1 MIEEIRSGI
10 LAVEGV
16 AEDVIDEEYGEEKTE
31 NEVSVHF
38 VHCSENWTLWI
49 AGFFL
54 LTIWGFLSE
63 LEGRN
68 IQILVF
74 EEISVTIIF
83 RCNRQVTIDN
93 RI

>member
-38 VHCSENWTLWI
+38 VHCSENQTLWI
-49 AGFFL
+49 GVFF
-54 LTIWGFLSE
+54 TIWFFFSE
-63 LEGRN
+63 LEERN

-74 EEISVTIIF
+74 KEFSVTFINI
-83 RCNRQVTIDN
+83 QM
-93 RI
+93 

>member
-31 NEVSVHF
+31 NEVSLYF
-38 VHCSENWTLWI
+38 VHCSENWTI
-49 AGFFL
+49 AGFFW
-54 LTIWGFLSE
+54 TIWFFFLNWKGGIYKYWFSNNFQG
-63 LEGRN
+63 L
-68 IQILVF
+68 
-74 EEISVTIIF
+74 SIIF
-83 RCNRQVTIDN
+83 RCNRQITIDN

>member
-31 NEVSVHF
+31 NEVSVYF

-49 AGFFL
+49 AFSFYYLVFF
-54 LTIWGFLSE
+54 SE
-63 LEGRN
+63 LEERN

-74 EEISVTIIF
+74 KEFSVTVNYI
-83 RCNRQVTIDN
+83 QM
-93 RI
+93 

>member
-38 VHCSENWTLWI
+38 AHCSNNWTLWI
-49 AGFFL
+49 GFFF
-54 LTIWGFLSE
+54 TICFFFLNWK
-63 LEGRN
+63 EGIYKYWFSKN
-68 IQILVF
+68 CQ
-74 EEISVTIIF
+74 
-83 RCNRQVTIDN
+83 
-93 RI
+93 

>member
-49 AGFFL
+49 AGFF
-54 LTIWGFLSE
+54 F
-63 LEGRN
+63 
-68 IQILVF
+68 
-74 EEISVTIIF
+74 
-83 RCNRQVTIDN
+83 
-93 RI
+93 

>member
-38 VHCSENWTLWI
+38 VHCSEI
-49 AGFFL
+49 G
-54 LTIWGFLSE
+54 S
-63 LEGRN
+63 
-68 IQILVF
+68 
-74 EEISVTIIF
+74 
-83 RCNRQVTIDN
+83 
-93 RI
+93 

>member
-54 LTIWGFLSE
+54 LSGFFFL
-63 LEGRN
+63 N
-68 IQILVF
+68 WKK
-74 EEISVTIIF
+74 
-83 RCNRQVTIDN
+83 
-93 RI
+93 RIYKYWFSKNFQ